1 VTLAERGERALV
13 AVLRATNEDR
23 VGKPLVDKSVLRSQ
37 VSDDSTAAARD
48 GLHGAPTL
56 DGVTLSPDVVVP
68 ALRGSFGRDY
78 RHARETPT
86 TQRMLGEDARHG
98 AVALAEH
105 QSEGRGRLGRTWVD
119 SGLMFSVVLEPPP
132 PVAAWPE
139 LTLVAARA
147 VADAIGPEA
156 TIKDPNDVL
165 VDGKKV
171 AGILA
176 EAGERVV
183 VGIGINV
190 GESAWPGAGW
200 VDRDPLELLVD
211 VLELLERGYEEW
223 LLSR

>member
-1 VTLAERGERALV
+1 LIELGPEL
-13 AVLRATNEDR
+13 
-23 VGKPLVDKSVLRSQ
+23 
-37 VSDDSTAAARD
+37 
-48 GLHGAPTL
+48 
-56 DGVTLSPDVVVP
+56 VVP

-78 RHARETPT
+78 RYAREAPT
-86 TQRMLGEDARHG
+86 TQRMLGADAAHG

-105 QSEGRGRLGRTWVD
+105 QTEGRGRLGRTWAD

-132 PVAAWPE
+132 PVAAWPR

-165 VDGKKV
+165 VDGRKV

-183 VGIGINV
+183 LGIGINV
-190 GESAWPGAGW
+190 GGSTWPGAGS
-200 VDRDPLELLVD
+200 VERDRLELLVD
-211 VLELLERGYEEW
+211 VLRRLELGYEEW

>member
-1 VTLAERGERALV
+1 MALGPDE
-13 AVLRATNEDR
+13 VL
-23 VGKPLVDKSVLRSQ
+23 
-37 VSDDSTAAARD
+37 
-48 GLHGAPTL
+48 
-56 DGVTLSPDVVVP
+56 P
-68 ALRGSFGRDY
+68 ALRGSFGHDY
-78 RHARETPT
+78 RYARETAT
-86 TQRMLGEDARHG
+86 TQRMLGDDARHG

-105 QSEGRGRLGRTWVD
+105 QTEGRGRRGRAWAD

-139 LTLVAARA
+139 LTLVAAHA

-165 VDGKKV
+165 VDGRKV

-190 GESAWPGAGW
+190 GESAWPDAGL
-200 VDRDPLELLVD
+200 VDRDRLELLVD
-211 VLELLERGYEEW
+211 VLERLERGYDEW
-223 LLSR
+223 LLSRLSPG